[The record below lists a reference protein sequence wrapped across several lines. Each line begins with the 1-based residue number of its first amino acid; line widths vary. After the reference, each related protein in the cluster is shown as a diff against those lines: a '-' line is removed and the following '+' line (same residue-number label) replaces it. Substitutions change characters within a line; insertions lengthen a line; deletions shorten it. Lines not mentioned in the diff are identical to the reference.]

1 MLYYQVA
8 CTLIS
13 VFVSSTQNE
22 AYEGRFRWAA
32 CIPLLSLKRRDDQ
45 SNAALLTSHC
55 VRRDRRVAVRPWDGS
70 SNDQLA
76 DVVGL
81 GMKRQCFC
89 NSIIARHDTPVGSCL
104 RRDKLRAI
112 RTRRISN
119 ESCGP

>member
-55 VRRDRRVAVRPWDGS
+55 ACEETGEWPSDH
-70 SNDQLA
+70 
-76 DVVGL
+76 
-81 GMKRQCFC
+81 GMEALTI
-89 NSIIARHDTPVGSCL
+89 NLLTL
-104 RRDKLRAI
+104 
-112 RTRRISN
+112 
-119 ESCGP
+119 